1 MNKRSIVLDLKDP
14 RAIAWLKEY
23 LTGADV
29 LVQNLRPGVIEE
41 LGLGADVLLELNP
54 RLVFCSLWA
63 FGNGGPRRLRPGYE
77 PVGRAVAGLFSGNGG
92 EGDPPSRVGGPG
104 LDMGTGLGA
113 GQGGMA

>member
-77 PVGRAVAGLFSGNGG
+77 PMGEAVAGVLSVNGR
-92 EGDPPSRVGGPG
+92 EEEPPPPVGAPLPHHG
-104 LDMGTGLGA
+104 
-113 GQGGMA
+113 